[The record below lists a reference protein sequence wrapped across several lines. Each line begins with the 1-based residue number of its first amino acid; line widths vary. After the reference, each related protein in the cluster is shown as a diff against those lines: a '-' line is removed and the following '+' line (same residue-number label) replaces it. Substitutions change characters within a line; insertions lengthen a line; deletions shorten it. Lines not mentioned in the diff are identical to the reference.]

1 MRRLLRTLAGL
12 VLIAVALYGIGFA
25 GGLGSALL
33 TPSCATLKTREAR
46 FDLAVVL
53 SSGMQAGG
61 TLGPVT
67 ADRLMAGVGLYE
79 AGTVARLHMT
89 GDGLPQSPVS
99 AGGAMRDKAIAEG
112 VPPDLVTAE
121 EHSRSTLESAL
132 LSRGETADAD
142 TIVLVSSGFHL
153 WRAAASM
160 AWAGTPVDATCHP
173 AAMTDPSEL
182 LEKAHYEAL
191 RWGPNALRALLWS
204 AADLIGLSER
214 LPDWWLA

>member
-12 VLIAVALYGIGFA
+12 VLIAVALYSIGFV

-33 TPSCATLKTREAR
+33 TPSCTDLKTENGR

-53 SSGMQAGG
+53 SAGMQAGG

-67 ADRLMAGVGLYE
+67 ADRVMAGVGLFE

-99 AGGAMRDKAIAEG
+99 AGGAMRDKAITEG
-112 VPPDLVTAE
+112 VPGERVTAE
-121 EHSRSTLESAL
+121 EESRSTLESAL
-132 LSRGETADAD
+132 LSRPVTAEAD
-142 TIVLVSSGFHL
+142 RIVLVSSGFHL
-153 WRAAASM
+153 WRAGASM
-160 AWAGTPVDATCHP
+160 AWAGTPVDAICHP
-173 AAMTDPSEL
+173 SATPDLPEL

-191 RWGPNALRALLWS
+191 RWGPNALRALIWS
-204 AADLIGLSER
+204 AADLLGLSGG
-214 LPDWWLA
+214 LPEWWLA